1 MAAKGAPQGGTT
13 TGKSG
18 TPRVVVVAGGK
29 SQGKPITL
37 DVDDSDTIDNA
48 KVKIQDKG
56 KEFLLRNQQRL
67 IYAGKQP
74 EGGRTLSITTP
85 EGIHTVALS
94 DPRGKPW

>member
-1 MAAKGAPQGGTT
+1 M
-13 TGKSG
+13 
-18 TPRVVVVAGGK
+18 VAWGK

-37 DVDDSDTIDNA
+37 DVDDSDTIDNV

-56 KEFLLRNQQRL
+56 KEVLRNQQRL